1 MSLFRA
7 LNRSFT
13 QIATNVSRT
22 KKSKIFLINSKKYS
36 TNKTH
41 SVWVFGKG
49 EAGQLT
55 QDEEYR
61 PTPALVEQLAGKRFV
76 GGSANW
82 LYTMLVTDEGRVWT
96 WGDNRYGQLGLIYR
110 RNNVIYDPEMIQP
123 LKPLTVLQAAAGR
136 AHSLVRTKE
145 GLVFSFGNT
154 EFGQLGHGTA
164 ADQAMELPR
173 PVEALKGKNIVTVGT
188 GFDHCVALRDDGRVY
203 VWGYNGD
210 YQLALG
216 DETDRAVP
224 VLHPEVRDGV
234 QLSVGAD
241 FTLGLTKTG
250 EVWAW
255 GNNDI
260 GQLGNGSTSTVPKAS
275 KVSTNGLHFKHVIG
289 GGFSAL
295 GVTHDNRVYRW
306 GRFAADPRQQPEPQP
321 VLKPELLPFFDA
333 LKQPI
338 KALAA
343 GGQHFLVLTEDG
355 ALYSWGL
362 NEFGQRGTGDTTSRE
377 EPTHLT
383 FFADKQIKH
392 VIAGMEHTVVITED

>member
-1 MSLFRA
+1 
-7 LNRSFT
+7 
-13 QIATNVSRT
+13 
-22 KKSKIFLINSKKYS
+22 
-36 TNKTH
+36 
-41 SVWVFGKG
+41 VFGKG
-49 EAGQLT
+49 DAGQLAH
-55 QDEEYR
+55 DEEFR
-61 PTPALVEQLAGKRFV
+61 ATPTRVEQLAGKRFV

-82 LYTMLVTDEGRVWT
+82 LYTLLVTDEGRVWT

-110 RNNVIYDPEMIQP
+110 RNNVLYDPEMIQP
-123 LKPLTVLQAAAGR
+123 LKPLTVLEAAAGR
-136 AHSLVRTKE
+136 AHTLVRTKE

-164 ADQAMELPR
+164 ADQASELPR
-173 PVEALKGKNIVTVGT
+173 PIEALKGKHIVTIGS

-216 DETDRAVP
+216 DESDRAVP
-224 VLHPEVRDGV
+224 VLHPDVRDVV

-241 FTLGLTKTG
+241 FALGLTNNG
-250 EVWAW
+250 DVWGW

-260 GQLGNGSTSTVPKAS
+260 GQLGNGTTSTVPKVS

-295 GVTHDNRVYRW
+295 GVTRDNHVYRW
-306 GRFAADPRQQPEPQP
+306 GRFATEQGETGPQP
-321 VLKPELLPFFDA
+321 VLKPELLPFFDT
-333 LKQPI
+333 LQQPI

-343 GGQHFLVLTEDG
+343 GGHHFLALTEDG

-362 NEFGQRGTGDTTSRE
+362 NEFGQLGTGDTTARDQ
-377 EPTHLT
+377 PTPLN
-383 FFADKQIKH
+383 FFADKRVKH
-392 VIAGMEHTVVITED
+392 VIAGMEHTVVITEDE